1 MAIGVV
7 VEECVKEGQ
16 LEAYLE
22 HMAETVELTKKED
35 GCIAYDIY
43 EDADGSGKIAILEL
57 WESQEALDNHM
68 ASEHFQRL
76 IPSAVDFLSE
86 PHGIRVFNKL

>member
-7 VEECVKEGQ
+7 VDEYVKEGQ
-16 LEAYLE
+16 LEAYMEL
-22 HMAETVELTKKED
+22 MAEMVELTKKED

-43 EDADGSGKIAILEL
+43 EDDSGKIAILEL
-57 WESQEALDNHM
+57 WESQEALDKHM

-76 IPSAVDFLSE
+76 IPAAEAFLSE
-86 PHGIRVFNKL
+86 PHGIRVFKKL